1 MTVSYADRAAAAANL
16 DWLHS
21 LLQELEDQGVELP
34 MGDYTVA
41 YDAAETARDLLNGEP
56 VYYQPE
62 SWRWC
67 RRHNGP
73 IAVGIG
79 APRMRCMGW
88 FWEEISG
95 GAEDQGRCQ
104 VVPLYI
110 EAEDP

>member
-1 MTVSYADRAAAAANL
+1 MTMTTAEVMERVRSL
-16 DWLHS
+16 DTDDSAGWRQL
-21 LLQELEDQGVELP
+21 VW
-34 MGDYTVA
+34 
-41 YDAAETARDLLNGEP
+41 DAHTP
-56 VYYQPE
+56 VYQPE